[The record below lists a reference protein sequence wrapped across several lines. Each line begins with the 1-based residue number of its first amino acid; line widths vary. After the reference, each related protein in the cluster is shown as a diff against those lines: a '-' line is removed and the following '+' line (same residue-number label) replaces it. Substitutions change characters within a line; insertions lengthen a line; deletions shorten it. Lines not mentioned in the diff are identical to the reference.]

1 MAARTG
7 KAFALGAALAALLA
21 IGASP
26 AEAKL
31 KLKSI
36 GRFAQPTYVTQA
48 PGRPG
53 LLVVEKAGRVISV
66 QGKRRSVFLD
76 IRGLVRAE
84 GEEGLLSI
92 AFPDDFAS
100 SGLFYA
106 YYTVPSADNVVAEF
120 RASGSGASAASLR
133 EVIHIDHPA
142 ATNHDG
148 GQLQFGP
155 DGLLYIGTG
164 DGGGEGDAHDNAQS
178 TETLLGKI
186 LRIDPRQTATA
197 QYSSPSS
204 NPFAAGPGRDEIFAL
219 GLRNPFR
226 FSFDGNRIAIGDVG
240 QNRFEEIDYEDL
252 ATANGANFGWNDFEG
267 FQPFEGAIPPAP
279 PRNDRPIYTYRIAGD
294 PCAVIGGYV
303 VRDPS
308 LPSLRGRYVF
318 GDYCTGVLTSL
329 VPNIGGASKVRKV
342 KIKKVPS
349 LSSFGEALN
358 GALYATSLSGP
369 VFRIKRGH

>member
-100 SGLFYA
+100 TRLFYA
-106 YYTVPSADNVVAEF
+106 YFTVPSADNVVAEF
-120 RASGSGASAASLR
+120 RASGNAA
-133 EVIHIDHPA
+133 DPA
-142 ATNHDG
+142 
-148 GQLQFGP
+148 
-155 DGLLYIGTG
+155 
-164 DGGGEGDAHDNAQS
+164 
-178 TETLLGKI
+178 
-186 LRIDPRQTATA
+186 
-197 QYSSPSS
+197 
-204 NPFAAGPGRDEIFAL
+204 
-219 GLRNPFR
+219 
-226 FSFDGNRIAIGDVG
+226 
-240 QNRFEEIDYEDL
+240 
-252 ATANGANFGWNDFEG
+252 
-267 FQPFEGAIPPAP
+267 
-279 PRNDRPIYTYRIAGD
+279 
-294 PCAVIGGYV
+294 
-303 VRDPS
+303 
-308 LPSLRGRYVF
+308 
-318 GDYCTGVLTSL
+318 
-329 VPNIGGASKVRKV
+329 
-342 KIKKVPS
+342 
-349 LSSFGEALN
+349 
-358 GALYATSLSGP
+358 
-369 VFRIKRGH
+369 